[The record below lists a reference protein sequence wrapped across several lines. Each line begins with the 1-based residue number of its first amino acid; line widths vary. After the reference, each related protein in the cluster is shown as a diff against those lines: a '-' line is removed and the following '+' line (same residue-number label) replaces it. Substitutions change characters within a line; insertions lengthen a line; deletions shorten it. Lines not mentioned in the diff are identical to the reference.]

1 MVDQLDEIKNIG
13 NRLQFTIVMV
23 LFFPTF
29 LGSLS
34 SYIEDPTS
42 FLKTILS
49 WNVIIGLFIIIYLIV
64 EIFKKRKMVFTK
76 NWIHIWIDRLLLV
89 ETGSFLPLFFL
100 GSMENVKNMLFILFY
115 KILVSASIF
124 CMMFIPIAII
134 VLFLI
139 NCIFSKPDSQA

>member
-1 MVDQLDEIKNIG
+1 MVDQPDEIKNID
-13 NRLQFTIVMV
+13 NRLQFTIIMV

-49 WNVIIGLFIIIYLIV
+49 WNVIIGLFIFIYIIV
-64 EIFKKRKMVFTK
+64 EIFKRKKVAFSK
-76 NWIHIWIDRLLLV
+76 NWISVWVNRLLLI

-100 GSMENVKNMLFILFY
+100 GAIENVKNTLLILFY
-115 KILVSASIF
+115 KVLVSASIL

-139 NCIFSKPDSQA
+139 NPIFSKPDSHA